1 VRGGLGGWGVSSR
14 KLIAI
19 HPCATGYI
27 CFDIFCPKSEIPEEL
42 DGFGYR
48 VEHCPVVKKIGVE
61 DYVCS
66 EDLAHPPWFNLE
78 VMKTIVKLIKMGFE
92 VEFIELEAGDEE

>member
-1 VRGGLGGWGVSSR
+1 VSGR
-14 KLIAI
+14 RLIVV

-42 DGFGYR
+42 EGFGYR
-48 VEHCPVVKKIGVE
+48 AENCPVVKKIGVE

-66 EDLAHPPWFNLE
+66 ENLGHSPRINMA
-78 VMKTIVKLIKMGFE
+78 VLKTIVKLIKMGFE
-92 VEFIELEAGDEE
+92 VEFADIEEWG